1 MPHTSFQSI
10 EQSSH
15 DNQTFSGIIYF
26 FYAFDVGDDI
36 NLAEAEKL
44 LKPMIHQRSWPK
56 YLTSY
61 HRPLCVDLIPAD
73 QSRPRPHYVN
83 IHPFGAISVVYAVN
97 FKGTLTSL
105 RDKLA
110 DLDAQF
116 QEQAI
121 QNALKIYNSIKPHV
135 GKANFFHQKNSYLVI
150 TIEPQ
155 PEKIAT
161 TVLREKYGPVIAST
175 LRFEKSNISSFQ
187 LEDILESATGY
198 YREDLVII
206 DTEAAFVYDKEH
218 QDLLDFFELATI
230 QQLELRYFDKL
241 IAQKLDV
248 LYDKALQTPSF
259 RNCLPFIGTLY
270 DPISELSRLKVEIS
284 VITERLGNSIK
295 TVGEVYYSEIYE
307 LLVEKLD
314 INPLRHSVEKKL
326 AILQEVQTL
335 YQHKVNTIREDTFS
349 LLITILIFIELLV
362 AIYK

>member
-1 MPHTSFQSI
+1 MSHTNTQNSES
-10 EQSSH
+10 SSH
-15 DNQTFSGIIYF
+15 DTQLFSGIIYF

-36 NLAEAEKL
+36 NLVEAEKI
-44 LKPMIHQRSWPK
+44 LKPTIHQRIWPK
-56 YLTSY
+56 YLTTY
-61 HRPLCVDLIPAD
+61 HRPLCVDINPAD
-73 QSRPRPHYVN
+73 QSRPRPYYVN
-83 IHPFGAISVVYAVN
+83 IHPFGAISIVYAVN

-110 DLDAQF
+110 DLDSQF

-121 QNALKIYNSIKPHV
+121 QNVLKLYNSIKPHI

-155 PEKIAT
+155 PDKIAT
-161 TVLREKYGPVIAST
+161 TTLREKYGSVIAST
-175 LRFEKSNISSFQ
+175 LRFEKNHISSFQ
-187 LEDILESATGY
+187 LKDILESATGY

-218 QDLLDFFELATI
+218 QDLLDFFELATV

-248 LYDKALQTPSF
+248 LYDKALQKPSF
-259 RNCLPFIGTLY
+259 KNCLPFIGTLY

-284 VITERLGNSIK
+284 VITERLGNLIK

-314 INPLRHSVEKKL
+314 LNSLRNSVEKKL
-326 AILQEVQTL
+326 GILQEVQTL

-349 LLITILIFIELLV
+349 LLITVLIFIELLV

>member
-1 MPHTSFQSI
+1 MKPDSYQSA
-10 EQSSH
+10 EQP
-15 DNQTFSGIIYF
+15 NTKEIFSGIIYF

-36 NLAEAEKL
+36 NLAETEKI
-44 LKPMIHQRSWPK
+44 LKPIIHQRSWPK

-61 HRPLCVDLIPAD
+61 HRPLCVDLVPAD
-73 QSRPRPHYVN
+73 RSRPRPHYVN
-83 IHPFGAISVVYAVN
+83 IHPFGALSIVYAIN
-97 FKGTLTSL
+97 FKETLTSV

-121 QNALKIYNSIKPHV
+121 QNALKIYNSIKPHI

-150 TIEPQ
+150 TAEPQ
-155 PEKIAT
+155 PDIIDT
-161 TVLREKYGPVIAST
+161 TTLREKYGPVIAST
-175 LRFEKSNISSFQ
+175 LRFEKSTISSFQ
-187 LEDILESATGY
+187 VGDILESATGY

-218 QDLLDFFELATI
+218 KELLDFFELATV

-241 IAQKLDV
+241 IAQQLEV
-248 LYDKALQTPSF
+248 LYDKALQKPSF

-295 TVGEVYYSEIYE
+295 TVGEAYYSEIYE

-314 INPLRHSVEKKL
+314 INPLRNSVEKKL
-326 AILQEVQTL
+326 NILQEVQSL
-335 YQHKVNTIREDTFS
+335 YQDKINTIREDTFS
-349 LLITILIFIELLV
+349 LLITLLIFIELLV